1 MADESSTPPASRRR
15 FLEVATLALGGAVG
29 LVLSVPLVRYFL
41 FPVGRKVVSSPEAP
55 IDVCAL
61 TAVPTDGTPVQVAVI
76 ADAQLDAWT
85 VRERVAVGS
94 AWLRR
99 DEQGKVIALSG
110 QCPHL
115 GCSIGYDGDGKRFRC
130 PCHKSAFTPSGERES
145 GPSKRGLDPLPVEVV
160 DGRVKLK
167 FLRFRPDVAERIEV

>member
-15 FLEVATLALGGAVG
+15 FLEVATLALGGAIG
-29 LVLSVPLVRYFL
+29 AVLSVPLVRYFL
-41 FPVGRKVVSSPEAP
+41 FPVGRKVVTAPDGSS
-55 IDVCAL
+55 DVCAL
-61 TAVPTDGTPVQVAVI
+61 SAVPADGKPVQVAVV
-76 ADAQLDAWT
+76 ADAQRDAWS

-99 DEQGKVIALSG
+99 DAAGKVVAVSG

-115 GCSIGYDGDGKRFRC
+115 GCSIGFDGDKFRC
-130 PCHKSAFTPSGERES
+130 PCHKSAFKANGERES

-160 DGRVKLK
+160 DGRVRLR

>member
-1 MADESSTPPASRRR
+1 MAEESSTPPASRRR

-29 LVLSVPLVRYFL
+29 LALSVPLVRYFF
-41 FPVGRKVVSSPEAP
+41 FPVGRKVVSSPDAP

-61 TAVPTDGTPVQVAVI
+61 SAVPADGTPVQVAVV
-76 ADAQLDAWT
+76 ADAQRDAWS

-94 AWLRR
+94 AWVRR
-99 DEQGKVIALSG
+99 DKRGKVVALSA

-115 GCSIGYDGDGKRFRC
+115 GCSIGYDGQRFRC
-130 PCHKSAFTPSGERES
+130 PCHKSSFKSTGERES

-160 DGRVKLK
+160 DGRVRLI
-167 FLRFRPDVAERIEV
+167 FVRYRPDVAERIEV